1 MTTPFGTLRHR
12 LARLGDGG
20 RKRVPLLRRV
30 PPLPL
35 LIELA
40 ARIGFGARGF
50 VYLSVG
56 LLTLGATVGLTGE
69 AVGTKGALAWLA
81 QQPLGRLWLA
91 LLGLGLVAFVQ
102 WRVLQA
108 VFDADHE
115 GTSRDAIGTRLSQA
129 FSGMAYGSLAF
140 SAFRLLW
147 RTPRDP
153 FAVDVVSSHQQA
165 ARVLALPFGP
175 WLLVGAGLFL
185 FGIGVTTL
193 RRSWNEDFTEYL
205 ACSKKT
211 CRRVAPLAR
220 IGYVARGLAY
230 LPLAVLV
237 VLAGLRSTASQVTSF
252 SAALDLVTRQPG
264 GAPVLAGAALGF
276 VAFGV
281 FSFVEARFRRI
292 RPPRDLLT

>member
-1 MTTPFGTLRHR
+1 MAEAANAQGRWKRSLVKFRVFPGAMTTPLGTLRHR

-30 PPLPL
+30 PPLHL

-81 QQPLGRLWLA
+81 QQPLGRIWLA
-91 LLGLGLVAFVQ
+91 LLGLGLCAFVQ

-115 GTSRDAIGTRLSQA
+115 GTSREGLGTRFSQA
-129 FSGMAYGSLAF
+129 ISGLAYATLAI

-153 FAVDVVSSHQQA
+153 FALDVASSHQQA
-165 ARVLALPFGP
+165 ARVLALPFGH
-175 WLLVGAGLFL
+175 WLLIASGCSCSDSASSRCGGRGMRTSRNTWPVRNRPAAASPRWRASAMSRAAWPICRWPPSWSWPAYG
-185 FGIGVTTL
+185 
-193 RRSWNEDFTEYL
+193 RR
-205 ACSKKT
+205 
-211 CRRVAPLAR
+211 RR
-220 IGYVARGLAY
+220 
-230 LPLAVLV
+230 
-237 VLAGLRSTASQVTSF
+237 T
-252 SAALDLVTRQPG
+252 
-264 GAPVLAGAALGF
+264 
-276 VAFGV
+276 
-281 FSFVEARFRRI
+281 
-292 RPPRDLLT
+292 